1 MNELKMKK
9 GLQMGVEKDLANKNI
24 IQRQSLTVYLNSI
37 SDQYK
42 LRRYGDIVYFSKKF
56 AYCILYVNKKDIEQ
70 VCQDLNSLDFVEK
83 VEKSNRN
90 QIDLSSDHI
99 EKQITE
105 LAQEAEKTLQ
115 ERQED
120 TEQLL

>member
-9 GLQMGVEKDLANKNI
+9 GLQMSIEQDLANKNI
-24 IQRQSLTVYLNSI
+24 IQRQSLIVFLNSI

-42 LRRYGDIVYFSKKF
+42 LRRYGDIVYFSKKL
-56 AYCILYVNKKDIEQ
+56 AYCIMYVNKKEIEQ
-70 VCQDLNSLDFVEK
+70 VCHDLNSLDFVEK
-83 VEKSNRN
+83 VEKSNWN

-99 EKQITE
+99 ENQIRD
-105 LAQEAEKTLQ
+105 LAKKAEKTLQ

-120 TEQLL
+120 TEQIL

>member
-70 VCQDLNSLDFVEK
+70 VCQDLNSLDFVKK
-83 VEKSNRN
+83 VEKSTWN

-105 LAQEAEKTLQ
+105 LAQEAEKALQ

>member
-9 GLQMGVEKDLANKNI
+9 GLQMSIEQDLANKNI
-24 IQRQSLTVYLNSI
+24 IQRQSLIVFLNSI

-56 AYCILYVNKKDIEQ
+56 AYCIMYVNKKEIEQ
-70 VCQDLNSLDFVEK
+70 VCHDLYSLDFVEK
-83 VEKSNRN
+83 VEKSNWN

-99 EKQITE
+99 ENQIRD
-105 LAQEAEKTLQ
+105 LAKKAEKTLQ

-120 TEQLL
+120 TEQIL

>member
-56 AYCILYVNKKDIEQ
+56 AYCILYVNKKDVEQ

>member
-1 MNELKMKK
+1 MNELKMRK
-9 GLQMGVEKDLANKNI
+9 GLQMGIEEDLANKNI
-24 IQRQSLTVYLNSI
+24 IQRQSLIVYLNSI

-56 AYCILYVNKKDIEQ
+56 AYCILYVNKKESEQ
-70 VCQDLNSLDFVEK
+70 VCQDLNSLDFVKK
-83 VEKSNRN
+83 VEKSTWN
-90 QIDLSSDHI
+90 QINLSSDHI

-105 LAQEAEKTLQ
+105 LAQEAEKALQ

>member
-1 MNELKMKK
+1 MNELKMRK
-9 GLQMGVEKDLANKNI
+9 GLQMGVEEDLANKNI

-56 AYCILYVNKKDIEQ
+56 AYCIMYVNKKEIEQ
-70 VCQDLNSLDFVEK
+70 VCHDLNSLDFVEK
-83 VEKSNRN
+83 VEKSNWN

-99 EKQITE
+99 ENQIRD
-105 LAQEAEKTLQ
+105 LAKKAEKTLQ

-120 TEQLL
+120 TEQIL

>member
-1 MNELKMKK
+1 MNELKMRK
-9 GLQMGVEKDLANKNI
+9 GLQMGVEEDLANKNI

-56 AYCILYVNKKDIEQ
+56 AYCILYVNKKEIEQ

-83 VEKSNRN
+83 VEKSNWN

-99 EKQITE
+99 EKQIAE
-105 LAQEAEKTLQ
+105 LAKEAEKTLQ

>member
-9 GLQMGVEKDLANKNI
+9 GLQMSIEQDLANKNI
-24 IQRQSLTVYLNSI
+24 IQRQSLIVFLNSI

-56 AYCILYVNKKDIEQ
+56 AYCIMYVNKKEIEQ
-70 VCQDLNSLDFVEK
+70 VCHDLNSLDFVEK
-83 VEKSNRN
+83 VEKSNWN

-99 EKQITE
+99 EKQIAE
-105 LAQEAEKTLQ
+105 LAKEAEKTLQ

>member
-24 IQRQSLTVYLNSI
+24 IQRQSLTVYLSSI

-56 AYCILYVNKKDIEQ
+56 AYCILYVNKKDVEQ

-83 VEKSNRN
+83 VEKSNWN

>member
-9 GLQMGVEKDLANKNI
+9 GLQMGVEEDLANKNI
-24 IQRQSLTVYLNSI
+24 IQRQSLIVFLNSI

>member
-1 MNELKMKK
+1 MNELKMRK
-9 GLQMGVEKDLANKNI
+9 GLQMGVEEDLANKNI
-24 IQRQSLTVYLNSI
+24 NQRQSLIVYLNSI

-56 AYCILYVNKKDIEQ
+56 AYCILYVNKKEIEQ

-83 VEKSNRN
+83 VEKSNWN

-99 EKQITE
+99 EKQIAE
-105 LAQEAEKTLQ
+105 LAKEAEKTLQ

>member
-1 MNELKMKK
+1 MNELKMRK
-9 GLQMGVEKDLANKNI
+9 GLQMGVEEDLANKNI
-24 IQRQSLTVYLNSI
+24 IQRQSLIVYLNSI

-56 AYCILYVNKKDIEQ
+56 AYCILYVNKKEIEQ
-70 VCQDLNSLDFVEK
+70 VCRDLNSLDFVEK
-83 VEKSNRN
+83 VEKSNWN

-99 EKQITE
+99 EKQIAE
-105 LAQEAEKTLQ
+105 LAKEAEKTLQ

>member
-9 GLQMGVEKDLANKNI
+9 GLQMSIEQDIANKNI
-24 IQRQSLTVYLNSI
+24 IQRQSLIVFLNSI

-56 AYCILYVNKKDIEQ
+56 AYCIMYVNKKEIEQ
-70 VCQDLNSLDFVEK
+70 VCHDLNSLDFVEK
-83 VEKSNRN
+83 VEKSNWN

-99 EKQITE
+99 EKQIAE
-105 LAQEAEKTLQ
+105 LAKEAEKTLQ

>member
-1 MNELKMKK
+1 MNELKMRK
-9 GLQMGVEKDLANKNI
+9 GLQMGVEEDLANKNI
-24 IQRQSLTVYLNSI
+24 IQRQSLIVYLNSI

-56 AYCILYVNKKDIEQ
+56 AYCILYVNKKEIEQ

-83 VEKSNRN
+83 VEKSNWN

-99 EKQITE
+99 EKQIAE
-105 LAQEAEKTLQ
+105 LAKEAEKTLQ

>member
-1 MNELKMKK
+1 MNELKMRK
-9 GLQMGVEKDLANKNI
+9 GLQMGVEEDLANKNI

-56 AYCILYVNKKDIEQ
+56 AYCILYVNKKEIEQ

-83 VEKSNRN
+83 VEKSNWN

-105 LAQEAEKTLQ
+105 LAQEAEKALQ

>member
-1 MNELKMKK
+1 MNELKMRK
-9 GLQMGVEKDLANKNI
+9 GLQMGVEEDLANKNI
-24 IQRQSLTVYLNSI
+24 IQRQSLIVYLNSI

-56 AYCILYVNKKDIEQ
+56 AYCILYVNKKEIEQ

-105 LAQEAEKTLQ
+105 LAQEAEKALQ

>member
-1 MNELKMKK
+1 
-9 GLQMGVEKDLANKNI
+9 MGVEKDLANKNI

>member
-1 MNELKMKK
+1 MNELKMRK
-9 GLQMGVEKDLANKNI
+9 GLQMGVEEDLANKNI
-24 IQRQSLTVYLNSI
+24 IQRQSLIVYLNSI

-56 AYCILYVNKKDIEQ
+56 AYCILYVNKKEIEQ
-70 VCQDLNSLDFVEK
+70 VCQDLNSHDFVKK
-83 VEKSNRN
+83 VEKSTWN

-105 LAQEAEKTLQ
+105 LAQEAEKALQ

>member
-9 GLQMGVEKDLANKNI
+9 GLQMGVEEDLANKNI

>member
-56 AYCILYVNKKDIEQ
+56 AYCILYVNKKDVEQ

-120 TEQLL
+120 IEQLL